1 MAMFG
6 MNKKKEADAIA
17 RFEQQ
22 FYETEFD
29 AMYAASYGQV
39 DIPYVAP
46 NYDPFPA
53 GKDGSTVILQNTVTL
68 NGNGLSATNGQGAI
82 YSGSLNYQVANLQ
95 GVGARARQEDSF
107 TFANAFDQ
115 SKMQEEG
122 LLFVVCDGMGGM
134 RDGKVA
140 SEAAIASFRQSF
152 AQMDMTGDIS
162 KQLRDSIF
170 VASESVEEKL
180 EGEGGSTAIV
190 GIIYKEM
197 LYFASVGDS
206 FLFIKRGNNLYQIN
220 REHNMCNQIYLEDIE
235 EGNLDPSHARNNR
248 EAVALTSF
256 LGMVGISEVDGFK
269 KPFKLREKDV
279 ILACSDGVGGVL
291 SIDEML
297 NSLKMSGPEAMCHSL
312 ESGIVAHNKK
322 NQDNYTALVINC
334 TL

>member
-6 MNKKKEADAIA
+6 MNKKKAADAIA

-22 FYETEFD
+22 FYENEFD
-29 AMYAASYGQV
+29 ALYAGTYGQI
-39 DIPYVAP
+39 DIPYIAP
-46 NYDPFPA
+46 NYDPFAVSQPSMNA
-53 GKDGSTVILQNTVTL
+53 MARPVVGGSTT
-68 NGNGLSATNGQGAI
+68 
-82 YSGSLNYQVANLQ
+82 LNYQVANLQ

-152 AQMDMTGDIS
+152 SDMDMSGDIPD
-162 KQLRDSIF
+162 QLRSSIF
-170 VASESVEEKL
+170 RASESVEEKL

-235 EGNLDPSHARNNR
+235 DGNLDPSHARNNR

-291 SIDEML
+291 SIEEML
-297 NSLKMSGPEAMCHSL
+297 NSLKMSGPETMCQSL
-312 ESGIVAHNKK
+312 EAGIIAHNKK